1 LVKESGGHRIQRV
14 SPTEKRGRVHTSSIT
29 VAVMDDSFSAN
40 PDLFKRTPD
49 DYRFEPFRGSG
60 AGGQH
65 RNKNWTGMRCIHI
78 PTGVKQEH
86 SKKSQHNNK
95 QNALAGVNKILDEMI
110 KNQKDSQT
118 SFDRKNKIG
127 SGMRGD
133 KIRTYRFQDD
143 SVTDHKTGKSAKAS
157 KVMKGNFKLLW

>member
-1 LVKESGGHRIQRV
+1 
-14 SPTEKRGRVHTSSIT
+14 
-29 VAVMDDSFSAN
+29 MDGNASVN
-40 PDLFKRTPD
+40 PDYWKRTPD

-60 AGGQH
+60 KGGQH

-78 PTGVKQEH
+78 PTGVKQEF

-95 QNALAGVNKILDEMI
+95 QNALAAVNRILDEMAS
-110 KNQKDSQT
+110 NQKNSQI
-118 SFDRKNKIG
+118 SSDRKNKVG

-143 SVTDHKTGKSAKAS
+143 NVVDHRTGKSARATKIL
-157 KVMKGNFKLLW
+157 KGNFKLLW